1 MFRFILI
8 LIQNCHFKNFC
19 LDDTRVRKRRYGNY
33 IRCECQIDANIHCFG
48 IASRKQAVGGGAYRE
63 WIKDIDISLRTL
75 LHFKSS
81 RSQETQRQFTLL
93 NHQKVFLECTKFL
106 VWHNIYKLGSV
117 KIKRHRLII
126 CTTFQLRD
134 APQNQSCNFDQDGGG
149 IQSRVKKIVAN

>member
-1 MFRFILI
+1 MEIIL
-8 LIQNCHFKNFC
+8 
-19 LDDTRVRKRRYGNY
+19 DVSVRSMR
-33 IRCECQIDANIHCFG
+33 IFTVLESQAE
-48 IASRKQAVGGGAYRE
+48 SKQWEEVHIEGG

-81 RSQETQRQFTLL
+81 RSQETQRQFTLF

-117 KIKRHRLII
+117 KIKRQRLII

-134 APQNQSCNFDQDGGG
+134 APQNQL
-149 IQSRVKKIVAN
+149 

>member
-1 MFRFILI
+1 MEIIL
-8 LIQNCHFKNFC
+8 
-19 LDDTRVRKRRYGNY
+19 DESVRSMRIFTVLVSQAESKRWEEVH
-33 IRCECQIDANIHCFG
+33 IE
-48 IASRKQAVGGGAYRE
+48 GG

-81 RSQETQRQFTLL
+81 RSQETQRQFTLF

-149 IQSRVKKIVAN
+149 FNLVLKKLLQIDINDSLRVELYDFMVYLT